1 MKKNIFLLSL
11 LVFTIIT
18 GCDTTQNVAGELKLT
33 DVQKR
38 VAQKSNAFGFDLL
51 GQTLATEKQGSNVVL
66 SPLSVSM
73 AFGLALNGAKGVTRT
88 EMENTLGLG
97 GISADEINQTYRE
110 LLDQLPNL
118 DGKVQLD
125 LANAIWYD
133 KQFGTTV
140 KPDFLTT
147 NQSFFDAKVTSLD
160 FKNPTSVNTINSWVN
175 TATKGKISKILDSIS
190 DSEVM
195 FLMNALYFKG
205 VWTNEFDEKA
215 TTNYPFTLASGSTKD
230 VAMMKQSGQMSYT
243 ENDVVQVVDLPYGNG
258 TYAMTVLLPKNGV
271 SLNNVVTNL
280 PTKWGAWQSSMRT
293 QKIDL
298 KLPRWKTSYDVTLN
312 GILQAMGIKTAFVGG
327 MADFTGIA
335 DARLSISKVK
345 HKTFIEVNEKGTEAA
360 AVTSI
365 GIEVTSMPIIPQMVV
380 NRPFLFV
387 IREKTT
393 GTILFLGRI
402 EDPTV

>member
-1 MKKNIFLLSL
+1 MKKRTLLLSL
-11 LVFTIIT
+11 LILALFS
-18 GCDTTQNVAGELKLT
+18 GCDTTQNVGRELKLT
-33 DVQKR
+33 EAQKR
-38 VAQKSNAFGFDLL
+38 VAQKSNSFGFDLL
-51 GQTLATEKQGSNVVL
+51 RQTLANEQQGTNVVL

-73 AFGLALNGAKGVTRT
+73 AFGLAMNGAKGITRT

-97 GISADEINQTYRE
+97 GSSADEINQTYRE
-110 LLDQLPNL
+110 LLDQLPKL
-118 DGKVQLD
+118 DDKVQLD

-147 NQSFFDAKVTSLD
+147 NQSYFNAKVTSLD
-160 FKNPTSVNTINSWVN
+160 FKNPTSVSTINNWVN
-175 TATKGKISKILDSIS
+175 TVTNGKIAKILDSIS

-215 TTNYPFTLASGSTKD
+215 TTNYPFTLASGSSKD
-230 VAMMKQSGQMSYT
+230 VAMMKQSGQMSYA
-243 ENDVVQVVDLPYGNG
+243 ENDFVQVVDLPYGNG
-258 TYAMTVLLPKNGV
+258 TYAMTVLLPKDGIT
-271 SLNNVVTNL
+271 LNNIVTNL
-280 PTKWGAWQSSMRT
+280 PTKWDGWQSSMRK

-365 GIEVTSMPIIPQMVV
+365 GIEVTSMPTTPQMVV

-387 IREKTT
+387 IREKAT

-402 EDPTV
+402 DDPTV